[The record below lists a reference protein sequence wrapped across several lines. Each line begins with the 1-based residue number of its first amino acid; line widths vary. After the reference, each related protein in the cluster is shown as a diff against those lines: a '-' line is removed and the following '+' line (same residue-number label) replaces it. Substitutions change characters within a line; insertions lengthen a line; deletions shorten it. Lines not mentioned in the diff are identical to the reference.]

1 MSKNRFHLSII
12 LSFILYVFSFH
23 ANANVYLD
31 EFNDAKEL
39 YVTQKFNISITKLN
53 DLIQSGNLDEETLTK
68 AFLYRGLANYEMENF
83 ISAITDITNA
93 LWLDLLLPEER
104 EIALETRSS
113 ARAKIGQVD
122 LANEDK
128 NYIDSLNKAKTNEND
143 EQMERMN
150 VEDLTVES
158 KIDNL
163 KSNFSMNISNFF
175 GEPDIEIS
183 EKQKDS
189 DYIKDDQDI
198 YEKILK
204 FNSEDEI
211 DNYPLIE
218 ESVNIDETETI
229 INDTNTIIAEP
240 MIAEDRE
247 LIVDDVS
254 EEVNINNFKLS
265 YIELDSGLT
274 KLEAQIRVNKIINDN
289 YKVLSGIQPQK
300 REITQANGINTYDII
315 IGPFSN
321 MNRLQ
326 DIANSLEKNNY
337 QYNIKNIAG

>member
-12 LSFILYVFSFH
+12 LSFILCVFSFN
-23 ANANVYLD
+23 ANANLYVD

-39 YVTQKFNISITKLN
+39 YVVQKYNTSITKLN

-128 NYIDSLNKAKTNEND
+128 NYIDSLSKTKTNEND

-163 KSNFSMNISNFF
+163 RSNFSMNISNFF

-189 DYIKDDQDI
+189 NYIKDDKDI

-204 FNSEDEI
+204 FNSKDEI
-211 DNYPLIE
+211 DDYPLIE
-218 ESVNIDETETI
+218 ESANIEETETI
-229 INDTNTIIAEP
+229 INNTNTIVVEP
-240 MIAEDRE
+240 DITEDIDV
-247 LIVDDVS
+247 IVDDVT

-274 KLEAQIRVNKIINDN
+274 MLEAQIRVNKIINDN

-326 DIANSLEKNNY
+326 DIVNSLEKNNY